1 MTHHPTPQAKLAH
14 ACPFAKPPDYKCSPL
29 TVKEARLRPA
39 LPTDTPHTLSHTSCR
54 RAQGGFAKIKTTFNP
69 QVAKTTRFSTNMQ
82 RSVRVHLA
90 NQHGI
95 SMQDSPSCVDEGV
108 QDYSSLMGEGGFVV

>member
-1 MTHHPTPQAKLAH
+1 VLHPLPLTHHTLALTPR
-14 ACPFAKPPDYKCSPL
+14 
-29 TVKEARLRPA
+29 VV
-39 LPTDTPHTLSHTSCR
+39 
-54 RAQGGFAKIKTTFNP
+54 AQGGFAKIKTTFNP

-108 QDYSSLMGEGGFVV
+108 QDYSSLMGKGGFVV